1 MNGCVRLF
9 LFLTG
14 AMIGM
19 MPIVQQAAQAAPA
32 GPATTQSSP
41 ATTAQLIE
49 RARSVMASDPEQ
61 ARTIAVQA
69 AGQARA
75 ARSAEWLVAA
85 LGLQAEAALRMRH
98 TDQASKLIEE
108 AVQLTRTNRVSD
120 KTAGD
125 LKLTSGGVRSA
136 SGDVAGALADYQ
148 AAHRAFVT
156 ANEARSQAIALV
168 AIGSLYRE
176 AADYEAALKYYRQA
190 LEAYDEEA
198 QLSVFVLNNR
208 GNVLREM
215 GRAVESIQTLRLAL
229 DRAKPLGSRSI
240 EATIYR
246 NLARAQRGA
255 GQLDDAQR
263 SVDAGLALLPG
274 DNAAIARREL
284 LNVAARVALDQG
296 RVQRAITLSEQSLA
310 GIDPETSALSFRD
323 AHLSA
328 YLAYSAAGD
337 SKAALVH
344 LQALNRLDEQ
354 ATKLAISTKA
364 ALMGAQFDFQNQEL
378 QIARLK
384 ADELRRN
391 VEFERARRQFQLTL
405 FSGIAIAVA
414 VLIGL
419 LSFGVVTLRRSRNQ
433 VRATNVELGR
443 TNSALEKALAAKTE
457 FLATTSHEIRTPLN
471 GILGMTQVMLADQRL
486 DSQVRDRINVVHGA
500 GVTMRALV
508 DDILDVAKMET
519 GNLTIEQAP
528 MDLPATLT
536 DVSRLWQEQAR
547 AKGLGFDLTIDP
559 ALGWIESDPARL
571 RQVVFNLLS
580 NAIKFTEAGSVALA
594 ARAAGDR
601 LMLTVRDTGI
611 GIPPDKLGEVFESF
625 KQADSGTTRKFGGTG
640 LGLAIC
646 RNLAR
651 ALDGD
656 VTVDSVVDQG
666 SVFTVDLPLIAIA
679 APVTAN
685 PALQPDGETAGILVI
700 ERNPIARSMLKTL
713 LSPRFGAPVFAAS
726 VDEALAALGAD
737 GCQVVLADEAT
748 LIGDGG
754 AIEVALERLLTAGGG
769 TPVLLLVQP
778 MAADRRA
785 ALCGMGQIVVM
796 ERPVAGA
803 AVVTSLQRLGGYENN
818 APPLVSQAA

>member
-1 MNGCVRLF
+1 
-9 LFLTG
+9 
-14 AMIGM
+14 
-19 MPIVQQAAQAAPA
+19 
-32 GPATTQSSP
+32 
-41 ATTAQLIE
+41 
-49 RARSVMASDPEQ
+49 
-61 ARTIAVQA
+61 
-69 AGQARA
+69 
-75 ARSAEWLVAA
+75 
-85 LGLQAEAALRMRH
+85 MRH

-108 AVQLTRTNRVSD
+108 AVRLTRTNRVSD

-148 AAHRAFVT
+148 GAHRAFVT

-190 LEAYDEEA
+190 LDAYDEEA

-215 GRAVESIQTLRLAL
+215 GRSKEAVEQLLIARQRAQTLDNPPVLA
-229 DRAKPLGSRSI
+229 RVLG
-240 EATIYR
+240 
-246 NLARAQRGA
+246 NLARAQRVA

-296 RVQRAITLSEQSLA
+296 RVQRAIALSEQSLA

-328 YLAYSAAGD
+328 YLAYSAAGE

-354 ATKLAISTKA
+354 ATKLAISTKT

-384 ADELRRN
+384 AEELRRN

-571 RQVVFNLLS
+571 RQMVFNLLS

-594 ARAAGDR
+594 ARATGDR
-601 LMLTVRDTGI
+601 LVLTFRDTGI
-611 GIPPDKLGEVFESF
+611 GIAQDKLGEVFESF

-640 LGLAIC
+640 LGLSIC

-651 ALDGD
+651 ALGGD
-656 VTVDSVVDQG
+656 VVVDSVVGEG
-666 SVFTVDLPLIAIA
+666 SVFTVDLPLVAIA
-679 APVTAN
+679 APKAAE
-685 PALQPDGETAGILVI
+685 PAVQVDGGTGGIMIV
-700 ERNPIARSMLKTL
+700 ERNPVARSMLKTL
-713 LSPRFGAPVFAAS
+713 MAPRFGAPGFATT
-726 VDEALAALGAD
+726 VDEAVATLDAHPFRA
-737 GCQVVLADEAT
+737 VLADEGT
-748 LIGDGG
+748 LTADGT
-754 AIEVALERLLTAGGG
+754 AIEVALERIHAAGGG
-769 TPVLLLVQP
+769 TPVLLLAQP

-803 AVVTSLQRLGGYENN
+803 AVVTSLKRLGGYENN

>member
-1 MNGCVRLF
+1 MNGCARLF

-19 MPIVQQAAQAAPA
+19 MPVVQQPAQAAPA
-32 GPATTQSSP
+32 GPAATQSSP
-41 ATTAQLIE
+41 ATTAQLVE

-69 AGQARA
+69 AGKARA

-98 TDQASKLIEE
+98 IDQASKLIEE

-125 LKLTSGGVRSA
+125 LKLTSGGVRTA
-136 SGDVAGALADYQ
+136 LGDVAGALADYQ
-148 AAHRAFVT
+148 GAHRAFVT

-215 GRAVESIQTLRLAL
+215 GRSKEAVEQLLIARQRAQTLDNPTVLA
-229 DRAKPLGSRSI
+229 RVLG
-240 EATIYR
+240 
-246 NLARAQRGA
+246 NLARAQRVA
-255 GQLDDAQR
+255 GQLEEAQR

-296 RVQRAITLSEQSLA
+296 RVQRAIALSEQSLA

-337 SKAALVH
+337 STAALVH
-344 LQALNRLDEQ
+344 LKALNRLDEQ
-354 ATKLAISTKA
+354 ATKLAISTKT

-384 ADELRRN
+384 AEELRRN

-405 FSGIAIAVA
+405 FIGIAIAVA

-571 RQVVFNLLS
+571 RQMVFNLLS
-580 NAIKFTEAGSVALA
+580 NAIKFTETGSVALA
-594 ARAAGDR
+594 ARATGDR
-601 LMLTVRDTGI
+601 LVLTVRDTGI
-611 GIPPDKLGEVFESF
+611 GIAQDKLGEVFESF

-640 LGLAIC
+640 LGLSIC

-651 ALDGD
+651 ALGGD
-656 VTVDSVVDQG
+656 VVVDSVVGEG
-666 SVFTVDLPLIAIA
+666 SVFTVDLPLVAIA
-679 APVTAN
+679 APKAAE
-685 PALQPDGETAGILVI
+685 PAVQVDGGTGGIMIV
-700 ERNPIARSMLKTL
+700 ERNPVARSMLKTL
-713 LSPRFGAPVFAAS
+713 MAPRFGAPGFATT
-726 VDEALAALGAD
+726 VDEAVATLGA
-737 GCQVVLADEAT
+737 QAFRAVLADETT
-748 LIGDGG
+748 LTADGT
-754 AIEVALERLLTAGGG
+754 AIEIALERILAAGGG
-769 TPVLLLVQP
+769 TPVLLLAQP

-785 ALCGMGQIVVM
+785 ALCGMGQVVVM